1 MLRMRKLAH
10 FILGALGVMTVSFLV
25 MLALIYS
32 TAARD
37 TAKNADAIVVLGA
50 AQYDGV
56 PSPVFQSRLDHAFDL
71 YTQKRAKSI
80 IVSGGKQ
87 IGDMYSEAASGK
99 MYLVAK
105 GVPKEAF
112 FLDDNSFSTKQN
124 LDRVSDIAK
133 NNNCATLIIVSDP
146 FHMFRALTI
155 ARDSGLTVYGSPTRT
170 SPINQ
175 NGWLEFEFVI
185 REAFLTFAHILFDV

>member
-1 MLRMRKLAH
+1 MRKLAY
-10 FILGALGVMTVSFLV
+10 FILGALGIILLSFLI
-25 MLALIYS
+25 MLVLIYS

-37 TAKNADAIVVLGA
+37 TAQNADAIVVLGA

-56 PSPVFQSRLDHAFDL
+56 PSPVFQARLDHAYDL
-71 YTQKRAKSI
+71 FMQNRAPKI
-80 IVSGGKQ
+80 ILSGGKQ
-87 IGDMYSEAASGK
+87 LGDMYSEAASGK
-99 MYLVAK
+99 MYLTSRGIVQD
-105 GVPKEAF
+105 VF
-112 FLDDNSFSTKQN
+112 YLDENSFSTKQN
-124 LDRVSDIAK
+124 IDRVHEIAE
-133 NNNCATLIIVSDP
+133 AHSIETFIIVSDP

-155 ARDSGLTVYGSPTRT
+155 AHDLGLSAKGSPTRT